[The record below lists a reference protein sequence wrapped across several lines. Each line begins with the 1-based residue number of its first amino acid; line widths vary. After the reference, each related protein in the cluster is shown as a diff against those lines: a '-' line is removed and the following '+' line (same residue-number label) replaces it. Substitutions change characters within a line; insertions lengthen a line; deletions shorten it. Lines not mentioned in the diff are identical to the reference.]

1 MLKKIKIEDIDN
13 VMELWKEELNKSGMP
28 SKNKIIL
35 NDYTSVRKKLVENIN
50 STILY
55 TEDGIIEGIISV
67 DNLKNEVWL
76 IIVKSSIQ
84 REGIGTIL
92 LNNIKRKKTQITTTI
107 NSSNEKAL
115 LFFYKNGFKKVEEKE
130 NEKTKQKDYIL
141 DWSKQKNKQITV
153 AYFDE
158 DISSELIEKQDK
170 KDNINYKSIN
180 VKQFFKDE
188 NNKKIELNNIKTY
201 IQLRKKIEEALKGE
215 EVLLYI
221 DYNNHYSF
229 LDEQIKEIAKIQ
241 KVRLSIIL
249 CEPFSI
255 ENAKKINYIKEIE
268 KVYEDYNIYK
278 VDCSLSEQKNIALN
292 QIFEKRQEMLISK
305 IDEIAKKIKSA
316 K

>member
-13 VMELWKEELNKSGMP
+13 VMELWKEEINKSGMP

-67 DNLKNEVWL
+67 DNPKNEVWL

-158 DISSELIEKQDK
+158 DISSELIEKQGK

-221 DYNNHYSF
+221 DYNNHNSF

-268 KVYEDYNIYK
+268 KVYENYSIYK

>member
-55 TEDGIIEGIISV
+55 TEDGIIEGIISI
-67 DNLKNEVWL
+67 DNSKNEVWL

-92 LNNIKRKKTQITTTI
+92 LNSVKRKKTQITTTI

-158 DISSELIEKQDK
+158 NISSELIEKQGK

-201 IQLRKKIEEALKGE
+201 IQLRKKIEEVLKGE

-268 KVYEDYNIYK
+268 KVYEEYNVYK

>member
-107 NSSNEKAL
+107 SSSNEKAL

-201 IQLRKKIEEALKGE
+201 IQLRKKIEDALKGE

-268 KVYEDYNIYK
+268 KVYEDYSIYK

>member
-13 VMELWKEELNKSGMP
+13 VMELWKEEINKSGMP

-158 DISSELIEKQDK
+158 DISSELIEKQGK

-201 IQLRKKIEEALKGE
+201 IQLRKKIEEVLKGE

>member
-67 DNLKNEVWL
+67 DNSKNEVWL

-92 LNNIKRKKTQITTTI
+92 LNSIKRKKTQITTTI
-107 NSSNEKAL
+107 NSNNEKAL

-170 KDNINYKSIN
+170 KDNINYKSIY

-268 KVYEDYNIYK
+268 KVYENYSIYK

>member
-13 VMELWKEELNKSGMP
+13 VMELWKEEINKSGMP

-55 TEDGIIEGIISV
+55 TEDGVIEGIISV

-188 NNKKIELNNIKTY
+188 NNKKVELNNIKTY

-305 IDEIAKKIKSA
+305 IDEITKKIKSA

>member
-67 DNLKNEVWL
+67 DNSKNEVWL

-92 LNNIKRKKTQITTTI
+92 LNSIKRKKTQITTTI
-107 NSSNEKAL
+107 NSNNEKAL

-241 KVRLSIIL
+241 KIRLSIIL

-268 KVYEDYNIYK
+268 KVYEDYSIYK

>member
-67 DNLKNEVWL
+67 DNPKNEVWL

-92 LNNIKRKKTQITTTI
+92 LNSVKRKKTQITTTI

-158 DISSELIEKQDK
+158 DISSELIEKQGK

-201 IQLRKKIEEALKGE
+201 IQLRKKIEEVLKGE

-305 IDEIAKKIKSA
+305 IDEIAIKSA

>member
-13 VMELWKEELNKSGMP
+13 VMELWKEEINKSGMP

-55 TEDGIIEGIISV
+55 TEDGVIEGIISV

-241 KVRLSIIL
+241 KVRLNIIL

-305 IDEIAKKIKSA
+305 IDEITKKIKSA

>member
-13 VMELWKEELNKSGMP
+13 VMELWKEEINKSGMP

-158 DISSELIEKQDK
+158 DISNKLIEKQDK

-201 IQLRKKIEEALKGE
+201 IQLRKKIEEVLKGE

-305 IDEIAKKIKSA
+305 IDEIAKKIKRA

>member
-55 TEDGIIEGIISV
+55 TEDGIIEGIISI
-67 DNLKNEVWL
+67 DNSKNEVWL

-92 LNNIKRKKTQITTTI
+92 LNSVKRKKTQITTTI

-158 DISSELIEKQDK
+158 DISSELIEKQGK

-201 IQLRKKIEEALKGE
+201 IQLRKKIEEVLKGE

-268 KVYEDYNIYK
+268 KIYEDYNIYK

-305 IDEIAKKIKSA
+305 IDEIAIKSA

>member
-1 MLKKIKIEDIDN
+1 LLKKIKIEDIDN
-13 VMELWKEELNKSGMP
+13 VMELWKEEINKSGMP

-55 TEDGIIEGIISV
+55 TEDGVIEGIISV
-67 DNLKNEVWL
+67 DNSKNEVWL

-158 DISSELIEKQDK
+158 DISNELIEKQDK

-268 KVYEDYNIYK
+268 KVYENYSIYK

>member
-67 DNLKNEVWL
+67 DNQKNEVWL

-92 LNNIKRKKTQITTTI
+92 LNSIKRKKTQITTTI
-107 NSSNEKAL
+107 NSNNEKAL

-170 KDNINYKSIN
+170 KDNINYKSIY

-241 KVRLSIIL
+241 KIRLSIIL

>member
-13 VMELWKEELNKSGMP
+13 VMELWKEEINKSGMP

-55 TEDGIIEGIISV
+55 TEDGIIEGIISI
-67 DNLKNEVWL
+67 DNSKNEVWL

-92 LNNIKRKKTQITTTI
+92 LNSVKRKKTQITTTI

-158 DISSELIEKQDK
+158 DISSELIEKQGK

-201 IQLRKKIEEALKGE
+201 IQLRKKIEEVLKGE

-268 KVYEDYNIYK
+268 KIYEDYNIYK

>member
-13 VMELWKEELNKSGMP
+13 VMELWKEEINKSGMP

>member
-13 VMELWKEELNKSGMP
+13 VMELWKEEINKSGMP

-55 TEDGIIEGIISV
+55 TEDGIIEGIVSV
-67 DNLKNEVWL
+67 DNPKNEVWL

-158 DISSELIEKQDK
+158 DISSELIEKQGK

-268 KVYEDYNIYK
+268 KVYEEYNVYK

>member
-13 VMELWKEELNKSGMP
+13 VMELWKEEINKSGMP

-35 NDYTSVRKKLVENIN
+35 NDYTSVRKKLMENIN

-67 DNLKNEVWL
+67 DNSKNEVWL

-255 ENAKKINYIKEIE
+255 ENAKKINYIKKIE

>member
-1 MLKKIKIEDIDN
+1 M
-13 VMELWKEELNKSGMP
+13 
-28 SKNKIIL
+28 
-35 NDYTSVRKKLVENIN
+35 KKLVRTGEYKKVYVRSVGVATEGLNFGSSHYEYQAGYLPKLKTSQSADLYWSNLGITTN
-50 STILY
+50 YVAVPNRTIEFTSPTVYLY
-55 TEDGIIEGIISV
+55 DTYALSYD
-67 DNLKNEVWL
+67 D
-76 IIVKSSIQ
+76 
-84 REGIGTIL
+84 
-92 LNNIKRKKTQITTTI
+92 NNIETLAMSASIMP
-107 NSSNEKAL
+107 
-115 LFFYKNGFKKVEEKE
+115 
-130 NEKTKQKDYIL
+130 
-141 DWSKQKNKQITV
+141 V

-305 IDEIAKKIKSA
+305 IDEIAKKIKSD

>member
-13 VMELWKEELNKSGMP
+13 VMELWKEEINKSGMP

-55 TEDGIIEGIISV
+55 TEDGVIEGIISV

-76 IIVKSSIQ
+76 IIVKSNIQ

-158 DISSELIEKQDK
+158 DISSELIEKQGK

-201 IQLRKKIEEALKGE
+201 IQLRKKIEEALIGE

-249 CEPFSI
+249 CQPFSI

-268 KVYEDYNIYK
+268 KVYENYSIYK

>member
-215 EVLLYI
+215 EILLYI

>member
-13 VMELWKEELNKSGMP
+13 VMELWKEEINKSGMP

-55 TEDGIIEGIISV
+55 TEDGIIEGIISI
-67 DNLKNEVWL
+67 DNSKNEVWL

-92 LNNIKRKKTQITTTI
+92 LNSIKRKKTQITTTI

-158 DISSELIEKQDK
+158 DISSELIEKQGK

-201 IQLRKKIEEALKGE
+201 IQLRKKIEEVLKGE

-268 KVYEDYNIYK
+268 KIYEDYNIYK

>member
-55 TEDGIIEGIISV
+55 TEDGIIEGIISI
-67 DNLKNEVWL
+67 DNSKNEVWL

-92 LNNIKRKKTQITTTI
+92 LNSVKRKKTQITTTI

-158 DISSELIEKQDK
+158 DISSELIEKQGK

-201 IQLRKKIEEALKGE
+201 IQLRKKIEEVLKGE

-241 KVRLSIIL
+241 KVRFSIIL

-268 KVYEDYNIYK
+268 KIYEDYNIYK